1 MGERAVSVPVASI
14 SPVQQMLA
22 SGTGAL
28 LTSVFGEIT
37 DTKPQSTS
45 STACYSKHLSLSHYI
60 RITLF
65 STN

>member
-1 MGERAVSVPVASI
+1 MGERAVNVPVAAI

-37 DTKPQSTS
+37 EAKP
-45 STACYSKHLSLSHYI
+45 KNGLVSLKVRVRGLHQLRKFVI
-60 RITLF
+60 KDF
-65 STN
+65 F